1 MAGPFL
7 KWAGGKAKLAPRILD
22 LAPVGFGR
30 YHEPFLGGGAVFFA
44 FEAAGRAPA
53 PVLSDANSE
62 LIRCYGAVR
71 DDPEAVIAALRALA
85 DAYLPA
91 SNEERAAIYYRERAA
106 APESPAAAA
115 ARLIFLNRTCYNG
128 LFRVNA
134 QGQFNVPHGRY
145 VKPRILDA
153 DGLRAAA
160 RALQGA
166 ELRCV
171 DFADACAAT
180 NAGDFVY
187 LDPPYHPLS
196 ATARFTAYTPGEF
209 GRDDQERLRDA
220 FDAMTRRGVA
230 AVLSNSA
237 HDVIRKLYAEYSC
250 EEVPMSRAINS
261 KASGRAPVPELL
273 VHNLDRPAVQEA
285 LRTRA

>member
-22 LAPVGFGR
+22 LAPAGFGR

-44 FEAAGRAPA
+44 FEAAGRAA
-53 PVLSDANSE
+53 SAVLSDANGE
-62 LIRCYGAVR
+62 LIRCFTAVR
-71 DDPEAVIAALRALA
+71 DHTEDVIAELGRLA
-85 DAYLPA
+85 AAYLPA
-91 SNEERAAIYYRERAA
+91 GDDERAALYYAQRAT

-160 RALQGA
+160 RALRGA
-166 ELRCV
+166 ELRCA
-171 DFADACAAT
+171 DFADACAAA

-196 ATARFTAYTPGEF
+196 ATARFTAYTRGEF

-237 HDVIRKLYAEYSC
+237 HDVIRELYAEYSC

-261 KASGRAPVPELL
+261 KPSGRAPVPELL

-285 LRTRA
+285 LRAMA